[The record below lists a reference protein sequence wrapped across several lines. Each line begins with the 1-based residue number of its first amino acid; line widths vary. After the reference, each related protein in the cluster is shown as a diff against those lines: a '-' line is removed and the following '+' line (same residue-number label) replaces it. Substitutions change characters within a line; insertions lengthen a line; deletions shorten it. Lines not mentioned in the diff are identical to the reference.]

1 MDAEKFSEY
10 FDGAPVFY
18 GKRIS
23 NSTLCNGYIHV
34 SQYPDVGIR

>member
-18 GKRIS
+18 GKWVS
-23 NSTLCNGYIHV
+23 NSTLCDGYIHTF
-34 SQYPDVGIR
+34 QYLDVDIQ